1 VDQHHHPKQV
11 TDANRTRLTLTGVEL
26 GNQHVV
32 LIGMMGAGKTTVG
45 RLLAKRLG
53 WGFWD
58 NDEALQNETG
68 HTAAEFQ
75 RERGQPALHQV
86 EDRLLREVL
95 GRPEPTVVAAAGSV
109 AVNPGAL
116 KGPLSVWL
124 KTSAQ
129 TERQHITA
137 SGQRHR
143 PLPADALATLERLG
157 AERASEY
164 ARLANVTVEVA
175 DAPATTCQRVIT
187 ALRAIQRPADAQ
199 R

>member
-1 VDQHHHPKQV
+1 V
-11 TDANRTRLTLTGVEL
+11 TGAGRKTRTLIDVEL
-26 GNQHVV
+26 ASRHVV

-45 RLLAKRLG
+45 RLLAERLG
-53 WGFWD
+53 WAFWD
-58 NDEALQNETG
+58 NDEALRNEVG
-68 HTAAEFQ
+68 QTAAEFQ

-86 EDRLLREVL
+86 EDRLLREAL
-95 GRPEPTVVAAAGSV
+95 HSPDPAVVAAAGSV
-109 AVNPGAL
+109 AVNPGTL
-116 KGPLSVWL
+116 KGAVAVWL

-129 TERQHITA
+129 TEREHIKA

-143 PLPADALATLERLG
+143 PLLADALVTLERLG

-164 ARLANVTVEVA
+164 ARLADVTVEVA
-175 DAPATTCQRVIT
+175 DAPVTTCQRVIK